1 MHCAV
6 ALSLAMSVTPDVTL
20 PDLRYVSPAASDAA
34 GQVAS
39 PAAYP
44 TTLYPAIEAH
54 ASGLLDVGDGHIDV
68 PMQLQPRARVFEL
81 PIELCTDAD
90 GRKLVGRYAADNS
103 VGEAAGWSADGRTAW
118 RVQDGAPV
126 EAISLEEA
134 AAIAA
139 RVGLPVPA

>member
-6 ALSLAMSVTPDVTL
+6 ALSLAMSVKPDVKL

-54 ASGLLDVGDGHIDV
+54 ASGLLDVGDGHQLAYDV
-68 PMQLQPRARVFEL
+68 SGNPDGVPCLFLHGGPGAGCSPRCRQFFDPKFYRIVCVLSLIHISEPMRQ
-81 PIELCTDAD
+81 
-90 GRKLVGRYAADNS
+90 
-103 VGEAAGWSADGRTAW
+103 
-118 RVQDGAPV
+118 
-126 EAISLEEA
+126 EAISYA
-134 AAIAA
+134 
-139 RVGLPVPA
+139 VF